1 MSAGLSG
8 EDVDHT
14 NDYDNDI
21 WTRGLRRV
29 YIEHVSPAYIS
40 ICLQVLIFIS
50 RSTQHPALII
60 SPGHG
65 I

>member
-1 MSAGLSG
+1 MSARLSG

-50 RSTQHPALII
+50 RSTQHPAR
-60 SPGHG
+60 
-65 I
+65 